1 MKTIA
6 QERAE
11 DQRVL
16 RLVMSMPD
24 AVGRELHEMVISAGL
39 EAIAAMLEEERSEV
53 CGPRYRHSS
62 TRAASR
68 AGTARG
74 ELALGGRRVSV
85 ARPRVR
91 SVDGREVTLRTWAQL
106 SKGDP
111 LQRRAVEQMVV
122 GVSTRKYNRSLERI
136 DVEHRGTSKSAVSR
150 RFVALTETRLDEV
163 SRADLAG
170 FDLAVLMIDGIHID
184 KHVVLVAL
192 GIDGQG
198 HKRILG
204 FHEGATENARACK
217 DLLGHLQERGLPMDR
232 STLVVI
238 DGSKALRKAVG
249 DVFGDRAVVQRCQV
263 HKRRNVVDHLPES
276 KKERIGTAMSQA
288 YRSSSAATARKLLLN
303 LARTLEAE
311 HPSAAASLR
320 EGLDETLTVKAFKLP
335 AALKRSLSTTNPIEN
350 IQSGIRRVCHRVTRW
365 RGGKMVLR
373 WVGAGLTEHSRGFRR
388 MRGHAGM
395 PQLVNALRARDA
407 STTIA
412 AKAVN
417 A

>member
-1 MKTIA
+1 
-6 QERAE
+6 
-11 DQRVL
+11 
-16 RLVMSMPD
+16 
-24 AVGRELHEMVISAGL
+24 
-39 EAIAAMLEEERSEV
+39 
-53 CGPRYRHSS
+53 
-62 TRAASR
+62 
-68 AGTARG
+68 
-74 ELALGGRRVSV
+74 
-85 ARPRVR
+85 
-91 SVDGREVTLRTWAQL
+91 
-106 SKGDP
+106 
-111 LQRRAVEQMVV
+111 
-122 GVSTRKYNRSLERI
+122 VSTRKYNRSLERI

-163 SRADLAG
+163 RRADLAG

-198 HKRILG
+198 HKKILG

-217 DLLGHLQERGLPMDR
+217 DLLGQLQERGLPMDR

-320 EGLDETLTVKAFKLP
+320 EGLEETLTVKAFKLP
-335 AALKRSLSTTNPIEN
+335 AGLKRSLSTTNPIEN

-373 WVGAGLTEHSRGFRR
+373 WVGAALAEHSRGFRR

-395 PQLVNALRARDA
+395 PKLLQALRARDA
-407 STTIA
+407 STSIA